1 LVYLDDGYSKPNK
14 YKMRV
19 TVNKDPSADAREKG
33 FQVYKAQIK
42 LMQVTRD
49 AKLRIRF
56 LAPILT
62 SEMVKNFKNESIR
75 INMINDVQE

>member
-1 LVYLDDGYSKPNK
+1 
-14 YKMRV
+14 MRV
-19 TVNKDPSADAREKG
+19 TVNKDPSSNATEKG

-75 INMINDVQE
+75 IDLINDM